1 MNEMNKR
8 IVAQVVELVYR
19 GFAACR
25 PRPNRDRLGNAGG
38 SPDWKSAAQQIGD
51 LRYAALAGLVLLTT
65 LLAGAQPYSIDWFT
79 IDGGGGTSTN
89 GQYSI
94 SGTIGQPDAGNMS
107 GGNYMLQ
114 GGFWG
119 VVAAIQ
125 TPGAPLL
132 TITPSGANV
141 IISWPSPSSGSGLQ
155 ENLDLNPA
163 NWSAVPSTNNDNGT
177 IKSITVPARPGN
189 RFYRLMK

>member
-1 MNEMNKR
+1 MNKP
-8 IVAQVVELVYR
+8 
-19 GFAACR
+19 F
-25 PRPNRDRLGNAGG
+25 
-38 SPDWKSAAQQIGD
+38 
-51 LRYAALAGLVLLTT
+51 AGLVAAFA
-65 LLAGAQPYSIDWFT
+65 LAASASAPNYSVDWFKVAS
-79 IDGGGGTSTN
+79 GGGASTN
-89 GQYSI
+89 GQYSV
-94 SGTIGQPDAGNMS
+94 SGTIGQPDAGAMS
-107 GGNYMLQ
+107 GGNYTLQ

-119 VVAAIQ
+119 VVATIQ

-141 IISWPSPSSGSGLQ
+141 IISWPSPSSGFGLQ
-155 ENLDLNPA
+155 ENPDLNPA